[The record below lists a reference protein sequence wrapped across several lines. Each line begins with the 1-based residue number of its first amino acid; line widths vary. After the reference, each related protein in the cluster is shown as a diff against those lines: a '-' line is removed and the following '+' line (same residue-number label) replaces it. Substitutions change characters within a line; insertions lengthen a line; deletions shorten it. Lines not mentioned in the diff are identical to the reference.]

1 MLIELCNNY
10 VISDGLVN
18 GADGLFKATTSCNNK
33 SYIWIKKIN
42 SKIGITTRFS
52 NSHLYKELDI
62 ESTWTPIEALAK
74 ETKIEKNQ
82 THLVTQIQFPIQLAA
97 ARTIHRSQGLS
108 LDDVV
113 FNPCG
118 VTKHGLAY
126 TALSRIRTK
135 EKLYLLTP
143 LTTSNFQVET
153 SVLDKMK
160 ILISNSR
167 WNLSIPILKTI
178 RRSHTIIQSIN
189 MNSLQK
195 HHLDYKSDHSMQTSH
210 ILCFQETKINQANN
224 IGKYIDTSRYNYIHN
239 YDKHGILMIYE
250 RQMICASYQTRV
262 NNSSEFIA
270 ASFNLGTRN
279 AIYVIIVYRAHST
292 KITLFLENLDQLI
305 IEVPIECPIVIL
317 GDFNID
323 VSKDTTQY
331 YEMEKILNYIKK
343 HKLKQQITTPTTKKN
358 SLIDHIWS
366 NIPRIDTQYGVTDAY
381 WPDYHKPIY
390 CAFKLPNTLPQYVR
404 HTKAFR
410 FI

>member
-1 MLIELCNNY
+1 L
-10 VISDGLVN
+10 
-18 GADGLFKATTSCNNK
+18 K
-33 SYIWIKKIN
+33 
-42 SKIGITTRFS
+42 
-52 NSHLYKELDI
+52 
-62 ESTWTPIEALAK
+62 
-74 ETKIEKNQ
+74 
-82 THLVTQIQFPIQLAA
+82 
-97 ARTIHRSQGLS
+97 
-108 LDDVV
+108 
-113 FNPCG
+113 
-118 VTKHGLAY
+118 
-126 TALSRIRTK
+126 TAVPD
-135 EKLYLLTP
+135 E
-143 LTTSNFQVET
+143 
-153 SVLDKMK
+153 MK
-160 ILISNSR
+160 ILTSNSR

-189 MNSLQK
+189 INSLQK

-239 YDKHGILMIYE
+239 YDKHGILMMYE

-262 NNSSEFIA
+262 NNGSEFIA
-270 ASFNLGTRN
+270 TSFNLGTHN
-279 AIYVIIVYRAHST
+279 AIYVITVYRAHST

-331 YEMEKILNYIKK
+331 YEMEKILNYMQK